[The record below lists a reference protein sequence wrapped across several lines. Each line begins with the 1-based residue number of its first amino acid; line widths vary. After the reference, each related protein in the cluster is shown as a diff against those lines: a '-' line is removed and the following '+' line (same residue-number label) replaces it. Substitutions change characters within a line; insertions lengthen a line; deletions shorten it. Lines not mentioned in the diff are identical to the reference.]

1 MPSEARYRK
10 CKGHFIM
17 PSEEKQGTIFKGYEI
32 FIYNLSF
39 RQLFISRKK
48 YFKNTLVIGCRWGYK
63 VTGCEWGYKVTVA
76 SGVIKSLVASGV
88 IKSLLRVGL

>member
-1 MPSEARYRK
+1 MKYLFTTCRSDNYLF
-10 CKGHFIM
+10 H
-17 PSEEKQGTIFKGYEI
+17 EKRI
-32 FIYNLSF
+32 
-39 RQLFISRKK
+39 
-48 YFKNTLVIGCRWGYK
+48 FKNTLVIGCRWGYK